1 MYELAIS
8 IGSNL
13 LLDIP
18 LVFFSAVA
26 FYLTAALLVVPI
38 IRKYLSKVFDAP
50 TPTGNMS
57 LAAIDVFRGLAAL
70 WVACFHT
77 WQWLSPNN
85 DEMGKLAIIKLGN
98 KGVPIFVVMS
108 GFLIYRSLRDR
119 YTPAD
124 LIAYSKRRFLR
135 IYPLYF
141 ATICALF
148 LLGYLNF
155 DFRALAEVLM
165 LRAFGYPAFVTPP
178 AWSLYVEVV
187 FYMILPVWM
196 FIFRGSMVAA
206 VVAFG
211 LSCLVMEPREFA
223 LIKYF
228 FIGIVAAEVYGR
240 GLIQRHCTLIIMM
253 MAGLGL
259 FLIDLYFRS
268 RFDAIGSLIGLGRPN
283 DYSIT
288 LGVAFCLILI
298 ASIQLQFVAK
308 LCVYPLRF
316 LGVISYSLFLWHG
329 FIISANTQLRFNGL
343 GGLSGN
349 AQLNLHG
356 NVATLFFVYIPSF
369 VFLAALSYAFI
380 ERPFYRFRR

>member
-1 MYELAIS
+1 MYELVIG

-13 LLDIP
+13 LLNIP
-18 LVFFSAVA
+18 LVFFSAIA
-26 FYLTAALLVVPI
+26 FYLTAGLLLFPV
-38 IRKYLSKVFDAP
+38 IRKYLGKVFDSP
-50 TPTGNMS
+50 TPTDNMS
-57 LAAIDVFRGLAAL
+57 LAAIDVFRGMAAL

-108 GFLIYRSLRDR
+108 GFLIYRSLRER
-119 YTPAD
+119 YTSAD

-148 LLGYLNF
+148 FLGYLDF
-155 DFRALAEVLM
+155 DSRALAEVLM
-165 LRAFGYPAFVTPP
+165 LRAFGYPVFVTPP

-196 FIFRGSMVAA
+196 FIFRGSLVAA
-206 VVAFG
+206 IVAFG
-211 LSCLVMEPREFA
+211 LSCLVIEPREFA

-228 FIGIVAAEVYGR
+228 FLGIAAAEVYRR
-240 GLIQRHCTLIIMM
+240 GLIQRSCMLLMIMIT
-253 MAGLGL
+253 GFGL
-259 FLIDLYFRS
+259 FIADLYFRS
-268 RFDAIGSLIGLGRPN
+268 RFDVIGSLIGLGRPN

-288 LGVAFCLILI
+288 LGIAFCLILI

-316 LGVISYSLFLWHG
+316 LGVISYSIFLWHG
-329 FIISANTQLRFNGL
+329 FIISANTQLRFNSL
-343 GGLSGN
+343 GGLSGS
-349 AQLNLHG
+349 AQLNFHG
-356 NVATLFFVYIPSF
+356 DVTTLFFVYIPSF
-369 VFLAALSYAFI
+369 VFLGALSYAFI
-380 ERPFYRFRR
+380 ERPFYRFR